1 MFLNVPNLP
10 KRILKGEAITGY
22 KFENPPNFPLTTG
35 RCRKGGY
42 NILIEIKAW
51 SKVSFVIG

>member
-10 KRILKGEAITGY
+10 KRILKREAITGDT
-22 KFENPPNFPLTTG
+22 FENSPNFPLTTG
-35 RCRKGGY
+35 RCKKGGY

-51 SKVSFVIG
+51 